1 MQVRTTPTRGVIV
14 PAKKAF
20 QIELDQDLC
29 KGSECSICINACPK
43 SVFIKGE
50 TINAKGLRPSQV
62 AHPEECVG
70 CGICESLC
78 PDLAITVTEE
88 PGPAVAVPGERK
100 ARPAVQPTG
109 GWVTVKSRLDP
120 GNHYMMGDEACAEG
134 ALAARCGFYAGYP
147 ITPASEIM
155 VHMANCLPGTGGVF
169 VQMEDEIGSMAA
181 IIGASWAGLKSM
193 TATAGPGFSLMM
205 ENISYACM
213 TETPC
218 VVVDIQRAG
227 PSTGQASRPGSGDV
241 MQAKWGPHGGVEII
255 ALAPW
260 SVQEMYDLT
269 VRAFNLAERFRVPV
283 ILLGDAIVGHL
294 RESCRVAETLRLFN
308 RNKLPGAAP
317 FGTDEPDGVPPM
329 PAFGEGEKLLITG
342 STHDRYGIRKT
353 ADPEVQDRLV
363 SRLARKILD
372 HRDEITEYE
381 LYHED
386 GAQRMVVAYG
396 STARS
401 ALWAVQ
407 KAREKGD
414 KVGMLRLKSI
424 WPFPGD
430 VVAQWGDRC
439 EEIIVPEANLGQ
451 ISQVVRQYTSTP
463 VTLVTQANGEIMDP
477 RRVLGAVSKE
487 STE

>member
-1 MQVRTTPTRGVIV
+1 MPGKNV
-14 PAKKAF
+14 F

-43 SVFIKGE
+43 SVFSEGA

-62 AHPEECVG
+62 VHPEECVG

-88 PGPAVAVPGERK
+88 PAPVLDTPADKKSGAAAEPR
-100 ARPAVQPTG
+100 G
-109 GWVTVKSRLDP
+109 GWVKVKSPLEP
-120 GNHYMMGDEACAEG
+120 GNYYMMGDEACAEG
-134 ALAARCGFYAGYP
+134 ALAAGCGFYAGYP

-155 VHMANCLPGTGGVF
+155 VHMANRLPETGGVF

-181 IIGASWAGLKSM
+181 VIGASWAGLKSM

-260 SVQEMYDLT
+260 SVQEMYDFT

-294 RESCRVAETLRLFN
+294 RESFRVPETIGLFN
-308 RNKLPGAAP
+308 RRKEPGAAP

-342 STHDRYGIRKT
+342 STHNSYGIRKT

-363 SRLARKILD
+363 RRLARKILH
-372 HRDEITEYE
+372 HRDEITDYE

-396 STARS
+396 SSARS

-430 VVAQWGDRC
+430 VVSQWCDRS

-463 VTLVTQANGEIMDP
+463 VTLVAQTNGEIMDP
-477 RRVLGAVSKE
+477 RRVLTALSKASVE
-487 STE
+487 